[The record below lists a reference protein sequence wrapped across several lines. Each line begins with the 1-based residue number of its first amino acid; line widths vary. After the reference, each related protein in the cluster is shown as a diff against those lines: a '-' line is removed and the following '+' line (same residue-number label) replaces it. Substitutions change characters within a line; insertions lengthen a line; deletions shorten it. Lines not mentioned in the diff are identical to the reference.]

1 MVMMYRASLQCRV
14 QMEQWDGTV
23 LDINA
28 TCSNLGTKSL
38 QLLGMHALSGCDTV
52 LYLYGK
58 EKISS
63 QHPACKEFPRF
74 SLVLGE
80 VESTHVHH

>member
-1 MVMMYRASLQCRV
+1 MVLMYQASLQCRV
-14 QMEQWDGTV
+14 QMEQWDRTV
-23 LDINA
+23 LYINA
-28 TCSNLGTKSL
+28 TCSNLGTKCL
-38 QLLGMHALSGCDTV
+38 QLLGMHALSEYDTV

-58 EKISS
+58 GKISS

-74 SLVLGE
+74 SLVLGK